1 MNKPPRAAIPVFSRT
16 HTRRDVLKSAVAG
29 AGALALSAMAP
40 LSPGGRALAHGGMSL
55 ALDGDEMLPREK
67 FTIQSTIAVNMTR
80 SFATAPL
87 FQGTFNGQ
95 PVWYIITD
103 VSDEGMASKLGVN
116 FAPRL
121 ANIPVTSPAVQRVMS
136 GNPMLGRDMVTFAG
150 VPDFSPT
157 RLLLAGPKGFPPARF
172 VPGSHGDAMYN
183 DLVRIGD
190 GAVVFN
196 APVIAT
202 GKGPFDVTTH
212 SNTHDRVLRID
223 TGGMTVDLQF
233 VRAFS
238 HGQLIIYHS
247 MAASDPLGATLDQR
261 GTFNPKMGRIPMS
274 NTRTPDQGARSSI
287 FAFVNGQTGLD
298 NPAAQGLNHMIVVGA
313 AAGDASLENTV
324 LQDIL
329 RRGGDPRNIID
340 TFPTLRDP
348 VLARRYTPIWDIQLA
363 RWTDEAVAQGL
374 NVAQRDTNQIRQLA
388 ARGLVTAPDH
398 LPLVNSNIA
407 VNCPVIAFVDQPP
420 TEPQAPDPGRTPNA
434 P

>member
-1 MNKPPRAAIPVFSRT
+1 MNKPPRAAIPVFGRT

-29 AGALALSAMAP
+29 AGALALSALPP
-40 LSPGGRALAHGGMSL
+40 LSSGGRALAHGGLSL

-136 GNPMLGRDMVTFAG
+136 GNPMLGHDMVTFAG

-247 MAASDPLGATLDQR
+247 MAASDPLGAALDQR

-274 NTRTPDQGARSSI
+274 STRTPDQGARSSI

-324 LQDIL
+324 LQEVL

-348 VLARRYTPIWDIQLA
+348 ALARRYTPIWDIQLS
-363 RWTDEAVAQGL
+363 RWTDKAVAQGL
-374 NVAQRDTNQIRQLA
+374 NVAQKDTNQIRQLA
-388 ARGLVTAPDH
+388 AKRMVTAPDGG
-398 LPLVNSNIA
+398 PLVNSNIA
-407 VNCPVIAFVDQPP
+407 VNCPVIAFVDRPP
-420 TEPQAPDPGRTPNA
+420 TEPQAADPGRTPGA